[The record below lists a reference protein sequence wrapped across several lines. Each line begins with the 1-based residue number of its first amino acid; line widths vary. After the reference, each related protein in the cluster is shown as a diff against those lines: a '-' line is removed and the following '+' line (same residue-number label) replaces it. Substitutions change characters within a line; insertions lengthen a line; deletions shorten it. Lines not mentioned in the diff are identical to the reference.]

1 VTTYRE
7 TLWVALSTVLGMDAG
22 DWLQERRAQG
32 ASWREL
38 EADCTELGIPVSH
51 EYLRSQAKL
60 RNLDRS
66 AA

>member
-1 VTTYRE
+1 VSTYRE

-22 DWLQERRAQG
+22 DWIQERRAHG

-38 EADCTELGIPVSH
+38 EADCTALGIPVSH

-60 RNLDRS
+60 RNLEKVV
-66 AA
+66 A